1 MTAYEIRHKLI
12 DLRKNKRQL
21 HAELVSDGIEKSY
34 TQVVSVVN
42 EDGTRGDGDITE
54 ILEGAEKVIRRW
66 EENAA
71 KKKTTP

>member
-1 MTAYEIRHKLI
+1 MTAHEIRHKLV

-34 TQVVSVVN
+34 TQVVSVLN
-42 EDGTRGDGDITE
+42 EDGTRGDGDIAK

-66 EENAA
+66 ENAA

>member
-1 MTAYEIRHKLI
+1 MTAHEIRHKLV

-42 EDGTRGDGDITE
+42 EDGTRGDGDVAK
-54 ILEGAEKVIRRW
+54 ILEGTEKVIRRW
-66 EENAA
+66 EDAA
-71 KKKTTP
+71 KKKTTS